1 MAYLA
6 THELSDLKP
15 SVAARVWSVITG
27 FFESVLEAQGRSA
40 AVTRLQHMND
50 AQLAAEGVRREDIV
64 RYVFRDIYHV

>member
-6 THELSDLKP
+6 THELSDLTP
-15 SVAARVWSVITG
+15 SVAARVWSVING

-40 AVTRLQHMND
+40 AVTRLQNMTD

>member
-6 THELSDLKP
+6 THELSDLKL

-40 AVTRLQHMND
+40 AVTRMQNMTD

>member
-40 AVTRLQHMND
+40 AVTRLQNMTD
-50 AQLAAEGVRREDIV
+50 AQLAAEGVCRDDIV